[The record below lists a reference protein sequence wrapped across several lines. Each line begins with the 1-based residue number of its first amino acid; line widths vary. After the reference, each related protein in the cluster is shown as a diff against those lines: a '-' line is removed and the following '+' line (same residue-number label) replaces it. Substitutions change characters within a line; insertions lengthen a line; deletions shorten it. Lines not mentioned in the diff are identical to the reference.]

1 MSLALSRRTRRLAM
15 LLALVALAATFA
27 HPRVAL
33 ERPAWRYV
41 FVFDISQ
48 SMNVAD
54 VPEAHPSMT
63 RLELARRA
71 AAGAVA
77 GLPCGTEVGL
87 ALFSGHR
94 AFLFNTPLETC
105 SHYRELTLMIE
116 AIDWRMSWEARSEIA
131 KGVFRALEL
140 LAQLPGET
148 RLVFITDGQEAP
160 PINPDVPPA
169 FKGKVGAVKGLLVG
183 VGGNALVPIPK
194 LDPDGHQVGVWSE
207 SDVKQ
212 VDTFTADEDARAG
225 RAPRGG
231 QEHLSSLREGYLQGL
246 AASVG
251 LAYHRL
257 ADEGDLARRLRDD
270 SLAVPRTVDTDVRG
284 LFALVALAVFLLAL
298 VAPGRAHGAAG
309 SHG

>member
-1 MSLALSRRTRRLAM
+1 MILSLTRSTRLLTMA
-15 LLALVALAATFA
+15 LALVALAATFT
-27 HPRVAL
+27 HPRLTL
-33 ERPAWRYV
+33 ERPVWRYV
-41 FVFDISQ
+41 FVIDISQ

-54 VPEAHPSMT
+54 VPAAAPGTT
-63 RLELARRA
+63 RLQFAKRA
-71 AAGAVA
+71 AANALA
-77 GLPCGTEVGL
+77 ALPCGTEVGL
-87 ALFSGHR
+87 ALFAGHR

-105 SHYRELTLMIE
+105 SHFRELNLMIE

-131 KGVFRALEL
+131 KGVFRSLEL

-148 RLVFITDGQEAP
+148 RLVFMTDGQEAP

-169 FKGKVGAVKGLLVG
+169 FKGKVGAIKGLVVG
-183 VGGNALVPIPK
+183 VGGTTPVPIPK
-194 LDPDGHQVGVWSE
+194 LDADGHQVGVWSE

-231 QEHLSSLREGYLQGL
+231 TEHLSSLRESYLQGL

-257 ADEGDLARRLRDD
+257 ADENDLARRLQDD
-270 SLAVPRTVDTDVRG
+270 TLASTRAVDADVRWV
-284 LFALVALAVFLLAL
+284 FALIALAVFLVAL
-298 VAPGRAHGAAG
+298 VVPGRGHAAVEPT
-309 SHG
+309 